1 MQETTGKMLLKV
13 EDLVTG
19 RRTEK
24 DTGDFVTG
32 NFRHGEYETAI
43 TLEKQDDLKTTSK
56 SLLEREEEKQ
66 AEQKKLKAELLKKK
80 IDERPK
86 LDNLEDLQTII
97 KLRKRKRCKK
107 SESTCGQGTRTRAS
121 D

>member
-1 MQETTGKMLLKV
+1 MVNYMRIFMLIHMIQQ
-13 EDLVTG
+13 VTG

-24 DTGDFVTG
+24 ETGDFVTG

-66 AEQKKLKAELLKKK
+66 AEQKKLKAEVL
-80 IDERPK
+80 
-86 LDNLEDLQTII
+86 II
-97 KLRKRKRCKK
+97 ILPVSCVICTVQRC
-107 SESTCGQGTRTRAS
+107 SVTVLHLFV
-121 D
+121 